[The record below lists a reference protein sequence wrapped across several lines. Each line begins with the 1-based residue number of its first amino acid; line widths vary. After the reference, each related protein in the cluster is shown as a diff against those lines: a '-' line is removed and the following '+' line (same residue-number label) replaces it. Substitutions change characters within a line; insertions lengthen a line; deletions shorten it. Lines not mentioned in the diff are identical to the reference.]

1 MVEAARGC
9 DSQNETCLP
18 LFLYYFLIYQN
29 FKKGATKKLN
39 NIIVG
44 LSKI

>member
-1 MVEAARGC
+1 MVEAARSC
-9 DSQNETCLP
+9 DSQIETCLF
-18 LFLYYFLIYQN
+18 LFLDYSLLYKN

-44 LSKI
+44 L